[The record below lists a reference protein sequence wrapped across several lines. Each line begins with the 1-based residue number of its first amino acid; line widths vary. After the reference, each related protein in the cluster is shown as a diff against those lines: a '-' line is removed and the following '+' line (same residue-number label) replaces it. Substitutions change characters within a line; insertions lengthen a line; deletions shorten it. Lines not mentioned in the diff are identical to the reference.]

1 MKDWQKGIE
10 LDELLKLEK
19 TWDGF
24 NERCLSPFLEMKK
37 NKIANS
43 IDLDEYQSG
52 HEWAIQS
59 RIFKAKSKINM
70 YSAYKIPIATVEKG
84 DRIVDRMTCNQPD
97 ELVRRLKDFKEDT
110 FLFINEEHN
119 VDKFVADWS
128 GFYKIG
134 IKINTFGDIQGVYFK
149 DRVDSAFG
157 KREFPEKNMMHDAE
171 YKVLTKAKLIPDLAP
186 WVGDGA
192 LRYEWVCEILKERI
206 GGLDLSFTN
215 HYSNYNKDKSWSAIS
230 LRGYTND
237 WRFIT
242 KPAEMSKKWKK
253 ENEGVEFK
261 LQDTILRK
269 HFPEVEDL
277 LQYLPGK
284 PHRIRFMNLSPGG
297 GELER
302 HTDQVDPDAGVQDGK
317 LMRFHFPI
325 VTNKD
330 VIFNQWDWDAK
341 LVEEHMKVG
350 ECWYID
356 VRKPHRAINGGTEM
370 RTHLVIDI
378 EANEKVR
385 ALIC

>member
-10 LDELLKLEK
+10 LDKLLTLEK
-19 TWDGF
+19 TWAAY

-43 IDLDEYQSG
+43 IDLDEYQFG

-59 RIFKAKSKINM
+59 RVLKAKSKINM

-84 DRIVDRMTCNQPD
+84 DRVVDRMACNQPD
-97 ELVRRLKDFKEDT
+97 EVVRVMQRYNEDT

-119 VDKFVADWS
+119 IDRFVASWA
-128 GFYKIG
+128 GFRKLG

-149 DRVDSAFG
+149 DRVEGAFG
-157 KREFPEKNMMHDAE
+157 KREFLEKNMMHEAE
-171 YKVLTKAKLIPDLAP
+171 YKVLTKAKLKSISWL
-186 WVGDGA
+186 
-192 LRYEWVCEILKERI
+192 CEIIKERLD
-206 GGLDLSFTN
+206 GLDLSFTN

-230 LRGYTND
+230 LRGYSDD

-261 LQDTILRK
+261 LQDTMLRR
-269 HFPEVEDL
+269 HFPEVEDIL
-277 LQYLPGK
+277 KYLPGK
-284 PHRIRFMNLSPGG
+284 PHRIRFMNLAPGG

-356 VRKPHRAINGGTEM
+356 VRKPHRAINGGIEM
-370 RTHLVIDI
+370 RTHLVVDI

>member
-43 IDLDEYQSG
+43 IDLNEYQFG
-52 HEWAIQS
+52 HQWAIQS
-59 RIFKAKSKINM
+59 RVLKAKSKINM

-84 DRIVDRMTCNQPD
+84 DRVVDRMACNQP
-97 ELVRRLKDFKEDT
+97 EEVVRIMQRYNEDT

-119 VDKFVADWS
+119 IDRFVASWA
-128 GFYKIG
+128 GFRKLG

-149 DRVDSAFG
+149 DRVEGAFG
-157 KREFPEKNMMHDAE
+157 KREFPEQNMMHEAE
-171 YKVLTKAKLIPDLAP
+171 YKVLTQADFRPVP
-186 WVGDGA
+186 WIGA
-192 LRYEWVCEILKERI
+192 EGLRFGWICEALKERLEI
-206 GGLDLSFTN
+206 MDYEFTN

-230 LRGYTND
+230 LRGYSPD
-237 WRFIT
+237 WGMIT
-242 KPAEMSKKWKK
+242 KPEEMSKKWKE
-253 ENEGVEFK
+253 ENKDVEFK
-261 LQDTILRK
+261 LQDTELRK
-269 HFPEVEDL
+269 MFPEVEDL
-277 LQYLPGK
+277 LKMLPGK
-284 PHRIRFMNLSPGG
+284 PHRIRFMNLAPGG

-325 VTNKD
+325 VTNDD
-330 VIFNQWDWDAK
+330 VIFNQWDWHGE
-341 LVEEHMKVG
+341 LVEAHMKVG

-356 VRKPHRAINGGTEM
+356 VRKAVRAINGGTEM
-370 RTHLVIDI
+370 RTHLVVDV
-378 EANEKVR
+378 EANDVVR

>member
-43 IDLDEYQSG
+43 IDLNEYQFG
-52 HEWAIQS
+52 HQWAIQS
-59 RIFKAKSKINM
+59 RVLKAKSKINM

-84 DRIVDRMTCNQPD
+84 DRVVDRMACNQP
-97 ELVRRLKDFKEDT
+97 EEVVRIMQRYNEDT

-119 VDKFVADWS
+119 IDRFVASWA
-128 GFYKIG
+128 GFRKLG

-149 DRVDSAFG
+149 DRVEGAFG
-157 KREFPEKNMMHDAE
+157 KREFPEQNMMHEAE
-171 YKVLTKAKLIPDLAP
+171 YKVLTQADFRPVP
-186 WVGDGA
+186 WIGA
-192 LRYEWVCEILKERI
+192 EGLRFGWICEALKERLEI
-206 GGLDLSFTN
+206 MDYEFTN

-230 LRGYTND
+230 LRGYSPD
-237 WRFIT
+237 WGMIT
-242 KPAEMSKKWKK
+242 KPEEMSKKWKE
-253 ENEGVEFK
+253 ENKDVEFK
-261 LQDTILRK
+261 LQDTELRK
-269 HFPEVEDL
+269 MFPEVEDL
-277 LQYLPGK
+277 LKMLPGK
-284 PHRIRFMNLSPGG
+284 PHRIRFMNLAPGG

-325 VTNKD
+325 VTNDD
-330 VIFNQWDWDAK
+330 VIFNQWDWHGE
-341 LVEEHMKVG
+341 LVEAHMKVG

-370 RTHLVIDI
+370 RTHLVVDV
-378 EANEKVR
+378 EANDEVR

>member
-19 TWDGF
+19 TWEGY

-43 IDLDEYQSG
+43 IDLNEYQFG
-52 HEWAIQS
+52 HQWAIQS
-59 RIFKAKSKINM
+59 RVLKAKSKINM

-84 DRIVDRMTCNQPD
+84 DRVVDRMACNQP
-97 ELVRRLKDFKEDT
+97 EEVVRIMQRYNEDT

-119 VDKFVADWS
+119 IDRFVASWA
-128 GFYKIG
+128 GFKKLG

-149 DRVDSAFG
+149 DRVEGAFG
-157 KREFPEKNMMHDAE
+157 KREFPEQNMMLPVE
-171 YKVLTKAKLIPDLAP
+171 KLVLRKASIPDVSNICDIIAQRLE
-186 WVGDGA
+186 VMD
-192 LRYEWVCEILKERI
+192 YE
-206 GGLDLSFTN
+206 FTN

-230 LRGYTND
+230 LRGYTPE
-237 WRFIT
+237 WSFIT
-242 KPAEMSKKWKK
+242 KPKEMSKKWKK
-253 ENEGVEFK
+253 ENEGKEFR
-261 LQDTILRK
+261 LQDTELRK
-269 HFPEVEDL
+269 MFPEVEDL
-277 LQYLPGK
+277 LKMLPGK

-302 HTDQVDPDAGVQDGK
+302 HTDQVDPEAGVSDYK

-341 LVEEHMKVG
+341 LVEEQMKVG

-370 RTHLVIDI
+370 RTHLVVDI